1 MYNARSRR
9 RRRHIVP
16 EEREKTFRS
25 HLDSIKIST
34 VENKSATDLPKVS
47 ILSHTHRPLILWG
60 RSWGTRW
67 HRCCW
72 AWRWYWW
79 GWPSR
84 MWTDDL
90 PLGLDG
96 GQQRKH
102 HVTSQFFLQ
111 WHKGLILK
119 KKRLLT
125 QVVEAPL
132 WAESDLPFQVV
143 RLFCPRLKDSESS
156 ADARLRYRQF
166 VLTWGQEDAPGVQNS
181 QTNPKINLCQRY
193 KVTSDVGGIKGHL
206 YNDYKNIGY
215 KSHCS
220 II

>member
-34 VENKSATDLPKVS
+34 LENKSATDLPKVS

-111 WHKGLILK
+111 WHKGLIFLK
-119 KKRLLT
+119 TVTHTGCRGSTVSRIRPAFSGSQAVLPTT
-125 QVVEAPL
+125 QGQRVECWCTTQIPSVCSHLRAGRCTMCSKQPNKSKNKSL
-132 WAESDLPFQVV
+132 SEIQSDF
-143 RLFCPRLKDSESS
+143 RC
-156 ADARLRYRQF
+156 
-166 VLTWGQEDAPGVQNS
+166 W
-181 QTNPKINLCQRY
+181 RY
-193 KVTSDVGGIKGHL
+193 KRPPLQRLWKHWI
-206 YNDYKNIGY
+206 
-215 KSHCS
+215 
-220 II
+220 